1 VSFSVEGLC
10 VDLGRRRIL
19 DKVDVRV
26 PNGSIVGLLG
36 PNGSG
41 KSTLLKTMYR
51 VHRPS
56 SGRVLIDGDDLL
68 ALPARRA
75 AQRVAV
81 LAQDSTVEFDFTV
94 REVVAAGRTPHRG
107 LLERDRPEDSKAID
121 EALLLVGCAELEAR
135 IFTTLS
141 GGERQRVL
149 LARALAQGA
158 DHLLLDEPT
167 NHLDIRYQTMIL
179 DLVAELPVT
188 VFAALHDLGIASMYC
203 DEVVLLDRG
212 RVVDC
217 GPPSQVI
224 TTSAVH
230 QVYDAH
236 VLVIDHPS
244 SGTPYVLP
252 TRSPKK
258 ERTSTS

>member
-1 VSFSVEGLC
+1 VSFSVEGLF

-19 DKVDVRV
+19 DNVDVRV
-26 PNGSIVGLLG
+26 PSGSIVGLLG

-51 VHRPS
+51 VNRPS
-56 SGRVLIDGDDLL
+56 SGRILIDGEDLL
-68 ALPARRA
+68 ALPARCA

-107 LLERDRPEDSKAID
+107 LLERDRPEDAVAID
-121 EALLLVGCAELEAR
+121 EALLLVGCAGLEAR

-179 DLVAELPVT
+179 DLVSELPVT

-203 DEVVLLDRG
+203 DEVVLLDQG
-212 RVVDC
+212 RVIDC
-217 GPPSQVI
+217 GPPSEVI
-224 TTSAVH
+224 TTSAV
-230 QVYDAH
+230 QRVYDAH

-252 TRSPKK
+252 TKSNKK
-258 ERTSTS
+258 EKTSTS